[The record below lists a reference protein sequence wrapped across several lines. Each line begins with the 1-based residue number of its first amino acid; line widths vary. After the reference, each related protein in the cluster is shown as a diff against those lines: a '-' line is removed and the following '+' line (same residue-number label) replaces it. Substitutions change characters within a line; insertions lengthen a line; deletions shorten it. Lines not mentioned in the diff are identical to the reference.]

1 MKSLIA
7 PAAVVLLTVSGLAS
21 GGNLSFL
28 KDAPAAYFDAD
39 DTRLLEQAVHNALEN
54 SAVGEITG
62 WHNEKTGHF
71 GKLKV
76 LENYEADG
84 SPCRR
89 LQIANKAG
97 GQQSNSAFHFCKQAD
112 GTWKVR

>member
-1 MKSLIA
+1 MKTLIGLTA
-7 PAAVVLLTVSGLAS
+7 LMLLAVCGLAS
-21 GGNLSFL
+21 GGNLTFL

-39 DTRLLEQAVHNALEN
+39 DTRLFEEAVRNALET

-62 WHNEKTGHF
+62 WNNEKTGHF

-76 LENYEADG
+76 LESYEADG

-112 GTWKVR
+112 GAWKVR